1 MAAAQKV
8 RSATGA
14 TDLRRQDINSQA
26 ELLAGNAVHDAFP
39 HSGNRG
45 SVYEGLPQ
53 LWRSWPHNGFS
64 CWKLTD

>member
-39 HSGNRG
+39 HSWKPGERVRG
-45 SVYEGLPQ
+45 IAAIVE
-53 LWRSWPHNGFS
+53 
-64 CWKLTD
+64 KLASQWV